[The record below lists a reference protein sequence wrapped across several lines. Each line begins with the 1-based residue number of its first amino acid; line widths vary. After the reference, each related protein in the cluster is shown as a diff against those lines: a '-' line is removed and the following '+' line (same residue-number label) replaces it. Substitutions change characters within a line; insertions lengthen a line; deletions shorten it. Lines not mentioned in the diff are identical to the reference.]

1 METKKAGFEAQNRDI
16 ASILVVE
23 IVIHTRRKRCL
34 SKIH

>member
-1 METKKAGFEAQNRDI
+1 MESKKAGFEAQNRDI

-23 IVIHTRRKRCL
+23 IIIYTRRKRRL